1 MSALDEIIIQARK
14 ANTSDV
20 HIAAGVPVRFRVDGQ
35 LVDATANP
43 LSMEDCEQ
51 LARLALG
58 ARYEELEAVGEVDL
72 SGTYGDDIRCR
83 LNVFRAQDSDCL
95 AIRLLA
101 PSIPEL
107 GTLGLPEYVN
117 KIPHLNKGIVLVT
130 GETGS
135 GKSTTLAA
143 VVDTINHNQ
152 AAHVITLE
160 DPIEYVYKP
169 DRSSIDQREV
179 GRDTS
184 SFASGLR
191 AALRQDPDV
200 VLVGEMRDLET
211 IETAL
216 TAAETGHLVFGTL
229 HTSSAADTID
239 RLVGVFPAERQQLI
253 RMQLSTT
260 LAAVLSQQLLPRREG
275 KGRVCSCEL
284 MVVTPA
290 IRNLIREGK
299 TPQIAN
305 ALATSADVGSI
316 TMDNMLLKLNRELKI
331 SREVAIAAAFDP
343 EYVRQSAR

>member
-1 MSALDEIIIQARK
+1 MSVLDQIITQART

-35 LVDATANP
+35 LVNATAQP

-58 ARYEELEAVGEVDL
+58 DRYSELLQVGEVDL
-72 SGTYGDDIRCR
+72 SGTYGENIRCR
-83 LNVFRAQDSDCL
+83 LNVYRAQDSDCL

-101 PSIPEL
+101 PKIPEL
-107 GTLGLPEYVN
+107 GQLGLPDAV
-117 KIPHLNKGIVLVT
+117 KRIPTLNKGIVLVT

-143 VVDTINHNQ
+143 IIDQINHNQ

-160 DPIEYVYKP
+160 DPIEYVYTP

-179 GRDTS
+179 GRDTA
-184 SFASGLR
+184 SFANGLR

-229 HTSSAADTID
+229 HTGSAADTID
-239 RLVGVFPAERQQLI
+239 RLVGVFPAERQQLV

-260 LAAVLSQQLLPRREG
+260 LVNVLSQQLLPRREG
-275 KGRVCSCEL
+275 KGRVCACEM

-316 TMDNMLLKLNRELKI
+316 TMDNMILRLYREQKI
-331 SREVAIAAAFDP
+331 SRDVAVSAAFDP
-343 EYVRQSAR
+343 EYVGKSIR